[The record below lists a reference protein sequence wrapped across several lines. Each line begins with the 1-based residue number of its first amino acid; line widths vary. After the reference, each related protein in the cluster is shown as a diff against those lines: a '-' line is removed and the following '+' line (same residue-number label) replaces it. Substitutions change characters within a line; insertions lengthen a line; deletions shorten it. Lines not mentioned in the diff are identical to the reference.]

1 MINPKLAQRYSKP
14 KREIIDTVKSHKN
27 HYILYEAFIAWSS
40 LDRFRRMAE
49 RNKMFTF
56 GNQLG
61 DHMIHPKT
69 GHRVTEESYL
79 REQNISPLKN
89 NLIRGTIRSIVGV
102 FSSVQTE
109 PVCVSR
115 DRDKQGRGEVMTNAV
130 QANSQINKIPG
141 LNRLQLQYFL
151 ISGITIFKD
160 TFGLRRGIKDV
171 WTDTPNLNDIFF
183 DNHMKDPRHWD
194 CHMIGELHDLSIY
207 DVIGKF
213 SDGSKKRADEIK
225 SMYSY
230 TSEQTVQYLEN
241 LTYDFSKFR
250 NFYIPQDSSRCRVI
264 EIWRKEAKER
274 IFVHDRLNG
283 EQFKIETS
291 QEYILNAKN
300 TKRRAY
306 QESIGIKPENFKLL
320 EPTWGVDEYWYYYF
334 MTPTGDVL
342 KEGET
347 PYWHEEHPYSFK
359 IYPFYDGQVF
369 PFVSDY
375 IDQQKYI
382 NRIIQMQDLVTR
394 TSAKGVLMF
403 PEDCKPDD
411 MSMDEISEAWAAYDG
426 IIYYKPKPG
435 MPAPQQIIVNSSKTG
450 MYDMLNVQLKMFQ
463 DVSGVQGALQGQTPA
478 SGTPASLFMQQTQN
492 AQTALIDVLD
502 SFKEAREDHYRKTMK
517 LIQQYYDEEKYLNI
531 GGSASKE
538 IIYRPH
544 DIRDAELELSIG
556 ESQSTPA
563 YRMIM
568 NDMLMTL
575 MNQQQIT
582 LDEVLQVGAFP
593 FADELR
599 QVIQARKDSAQQ
611 QQGDPNAQMLPAH
624 IQEQINA
631 GQQQQK
637 Q

>member
-61 DHMIHPKT
+61 DYMIHPKT

-306 QESIGIKPENFKLL
+306 QES
-320 EPTWGVDEYWYYYF
+320 
-334 MTPTGDVL
+334 
-342 KEGET
+342 
-347 PYWHEEHPYSFK
+347 
-359 IYPFYDGQVF
+359 
-369 PFVSDY
+369 
-375 IDQQKYI
+375 
-382 NRIIQMQDLVTR
+382 
-394 TSAKGVLMF
+394 
-403 PEDCKPDD
+403 
-411 MSMDEISEAWAAYDG
+411 
-426 IIYYKPKPG
+426 
-435 MPAPQQIIVNSSKTG
+435 SS
-450 MYDMLNVQLKMFQ
+450 
-463 DVSGVQGALQGQTPA
+463 
-478 SGTPASLFMQQTQN
+478 
-492 AQTALIDVLD
+492 
-502 SFKEAREDHYRKTMK
+502 
-517 LIQQYYDEEKYLNI
+517 
-531 GGSASKE
+531 
-538 IIYRPH
+538 
-544 DIRDAELELSIG
+544 
-556 ESQSTPA
+556 
-563 YRMIM
+563 
-568 NDMLMTL
+568 
-575 MNQQQIT
+575 
-582 LDEVLQVGAFP
+582 
-593 FADELR
+593 
-599 QVIQARKDSAQQ
+599 
-611 QQGDPNAQMLPAH
+611 
-624 IQEQINA
+624 
-631 GQQQQK
+631 
-637 Q
+637 